1 MKQPRV
7 PEYREADGVKV
18 YIKSLILFLK
28 DFSMSAWTANNQR
41 KKEIE
46 ALSKAGGGGS
56 GAIGLFGFHID
67 ENGHL
72 ICTYETETPPPLYID
87 SNGHLIYTYT
97 LGEEA
102 DNGADA

>member
-7 PEYREADGVKV
+7 PEYREADGVSR

-28 DFSMSAWTANNQR
+28 DFASEVWTANNLR

-46 ALSKAGGGGS
+46 AISKTPGGS
-56 GAIGLFGFHID
+56 GAVGMFGFSID
-67 ENGHL
+67 DNGHL
-72 ICTYETETPPPLYID
+72 LVSYDTETPPPLHLD

-97 LGEEA
+97 LGEEIE
-102 DNGADA
+102 DGTDA